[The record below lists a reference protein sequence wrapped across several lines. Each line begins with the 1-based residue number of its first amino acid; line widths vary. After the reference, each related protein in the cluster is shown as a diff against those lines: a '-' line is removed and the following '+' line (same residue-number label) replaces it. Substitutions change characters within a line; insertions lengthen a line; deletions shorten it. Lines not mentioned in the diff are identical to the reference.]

1 MKLNGTEKQIKWAE
15 EIKDTVL
22 AIIAEA
28 IIACQNSNIN
38 YKQKESFIEQMN
50 ILKCNIENANYAG
63 DIISVFA
70 HVKHTGDYKKDI
82 SSLKSAIRI
91 GDVDGVFSKPIVK

>member
-1 MKLNGTEKQIKWAE
+1 MNGTEKQKKWAE
-15 EIKDTVL
+15 EIKNTVL
-22 AIIAEA
+22 TIITEA
-28 IIACQNSNIN
+28 IVACQNSNIN
-38 YKQKESFIEQMN
+38 DKQKESFIEQIN
-50 ILKCNIENANYAG
+50 TLKYNVENANYAG

-91 GDVDGVFSKPIVK
+91 GDVDGVFSKPIIK